1 MRQELQLVIP
11 HPNHIKAFLGDSDF
25 KIVEKLAE
33 NPGDRMVDI
42 SFLSR
47 FYNFQPPPAQGTSEE
62 RFLVE
67 QFVSVSEFMCEVLA
81 G

>member
-1 MRQELQLVIP
+1 MIP